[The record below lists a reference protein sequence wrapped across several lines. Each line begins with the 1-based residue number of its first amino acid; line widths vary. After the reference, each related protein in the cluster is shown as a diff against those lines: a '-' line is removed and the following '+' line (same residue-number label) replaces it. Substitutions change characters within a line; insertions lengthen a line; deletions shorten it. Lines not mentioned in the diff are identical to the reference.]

1 MLVAADRGVFVLTPA
16 DPLPVALPGGTNVGT
31 AKKLRGV
38 GYEQWLV
45 ETAEGLHLFNAATK
59 QLKALAATDHN
70 IGDIQEYRD
79 LASGT
84 ALIRTDRLY
93 RLDVAKETLELL
105 PLGISRVSRVLSGES
120 MAFSWRRAGAG
131 WWSMPISQMRN
142 FYRVHHC
149 PSSRVQL
156 ISGRDESFSTL
167 IRIRRRRDIFESVEM
182 PVR

>member
-1 MLVAADRGVFVLTPA
+1 VAGRDGRGPA
-16 DPLPVALPGGTNVGT
+16 S
-31 AKKLRGV
+31 
-38 GYEQWLV
+38 
-45 ETAEGLHLFNAATK
+45 FNAATK

-120 MAFSWRRAGAG
+120 NGFLLETSRG
-131 WWSMPISQMRN
+131 WMVVDANSQMRN

-167 IRIRRRRDIFESVEM
+167 ISDPAS
-182 PVR
+182 P